1 MASPEALKL
10 LRDLQLSDENKVCRL
25 RLQRRP
31 NFAPPRK
38 PQVLGW
44 SLPTAVRP
52 A

>member
-38 PQVLGW
+38 P
-44 SLPTAVRP
+44 
-52 A
+52 

>member
-31 NFAPPRK
+31 NFAPLASPRCWDGVCR
-38 PQVLGW
+38 Q
-44 SLPTAVRP
+44 R
-52 A
+52 